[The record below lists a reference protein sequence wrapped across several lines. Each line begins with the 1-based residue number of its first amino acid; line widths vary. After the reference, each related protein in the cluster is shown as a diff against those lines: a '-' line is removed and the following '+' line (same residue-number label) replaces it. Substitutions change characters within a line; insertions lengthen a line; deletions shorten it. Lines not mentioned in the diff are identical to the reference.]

1 MSSRVENWPRVVVND
16 VPAKSEIYIVRNGVR
31 TKVMTSIV
39 EEPRDSPNAG
49 EQKGGEVKI
58 PSETLAAFGGDE
70 LRARVFYEKY
80 ALRDQQGRQVEK
92 VPDDLWRRVA
102 KELASPERDEE
113 RRREW
118 TAKFQWLLQDYRF
131 VPGGRILFG
140 AGQTR
145 KSTLLNCYFFRIRE
159 DSIEAIFD
167 WCKEAARTYSFGGGV
182 GTDISVLRPRGAPV
196 NNSAIYSSGSVSF
209 MELLSTTTGTIGQA
223 GRRGALMITIRVD
236 HPDVMDFIN
245 VKRDL
250 KKVNYAN
257 ISVKIT
263 DDFMRAVETDGDFLL
278 HFKNDKVEVN
288 RTVRA
293 RDVWKSLI
301 RGAWETAEP
310 GVLFWDTIR
319 RESTTE
325 YGGMEVQGVNP
336 CSEQTLESYGCC
348 CLGSVNL
355 SAFVQ
360 EPFTERASIDW
371 ESLTKATQFAVRF
384 LDNVLDYNAERHPLH
399 QQKDAS
405 LHSRRIGVGITG
417 LGDMLIKLGL
427 KYDED
432 STIGFVDHLFER
444 VKNVIYDYST
454 DLAKEKGSFPAF
466 DAESHL
472 AQPFISRLDEKVKE
486 KIRTQGLR
494 NAAITT
500 IPPVGSGSILAGCS
514 SGVEPV
520 FALAYTRRSKSL
532 SEGEFKVFHPLVKE
546 YMTQTG
552 ARSEDQLPNYFVT
565 SHQIEPEMRVRMQ
578 AAIQKHIDTAI
589 SSTVNLPQEI
599 TSDEVEKIYLLAWK
613 LGCKGITVYREGSR
627 EGILE
632 TNKVAKKAEQPKA
645 PFERPRLME
654 GRTLKLKLPQGG
666 LYLTANLV
674 NGELKEVFVT
684 LGKSG
689 GDEKADAEAIGRLIS
704 LYLQHGG
711 DLKSAISTLKGI
723 KGKYVSWDE
732 GIQLL
737 SIPDAIAKALELLT
751 LNHVVKES
759 EAPLQLAL
767 PRQLAPGGTCPDCHE
782 SALIFENGCYKC
794 TNCGYSKCE

>member
-1 MSSRVENWPRVVVND
+1 
-16 VPAKSEIYIVRNGVR
+16 
-31 TKVMTSIV
+31 MTSIV
-39 EEPRDSPNAG
+39 EQPRDSPDVG
-49 EQKGGEVKI
+49 EEMKAEVRL
-58 PSETLAAFGGDE
+58 PAETLAAFGGDE

-80 ALRDQQGRQVEK
+80 ALRDASGKQVEK
-92 VPDDLWRRVA
+92 VPADMWRRVA
-102 KELASPERDEE
+102 KELASPEKDEDKK
-113 RRREW
+113 EW
-118 TAKFQWLLQDYRF
+118 ANRFYWLLENYRF

-145 KSTLLNCYFFRIRE
+145 KSTLLNCYFFKIKE

-223 GRRGALMITIRVD
+223 GRRGALMITIGVD
-236 HPDVMDFIN
+236 HPDVIDFIN

-250 KKVNYAN
+250 KRVNYAN

-278 HFKNDKVEVN
+278 HFKNEKVEVN

-293 RDVWKSLI
+293 REVWKSLI
-301 RGAWETAEP
+301 KGAWQSAEP
-310 GVLFWDTIR
+310 GVLFWDAIK

-325 YGGMEVQGVNP
+325 YNGMEVQGVNP

-355 SAFVQ
+355 SAFVKD
-360 EPFTERASIDW
+360 PFTERASIDW
-371 ESLTKATQFAVRF
+371 DSLTRAAQYGVRF
-384 LDNVLDYNAERHPLH
+384 LDNVLDYNAERHPLL
-399 QQKDAS
+399 QQKEAS

-427 KYDED
+427 KYDDD
-432 STIGFVDHLFER
+432 STIEFVDHLFER
-444 VKNVIYDYST
+444 IKNVFYDYST

-466 DAESHL
+466 DATKHI

-486 KIRTQGLR
+486 KIMTQGIR
-494 NAAITT
+494 NAAVTT
-500 IPPVGSGSILAGCS
+500 IPPVGSGSILAGTS

-520 FALAYTRRSKSL
+520 FALFYTRRSKSL
-532 SEGEFKVFHPLVKE
+532 SEGEFKVFHPLVNE
-546 YMTQTG
+546 YMAATG
-552 ARSEDQLPNYFVT
+552 ARDEGQLPNYFVT
-565 SHQIEPEMRVRMQ
+565 AHQIKPEKRVKMQ
-578 AAIQKHIDTAI
+578 ATIQKHIDTAI
-589 SSTVNLPQEI
+589 SSTVNLPEDI
-599 TSDEVEKIYLLAWK
+599 TPEEVEKIYLLAWRM
-613 LGCKGITVYREGSR
+613 GCKGITVYREGSR

-632 TNKVAKKAEQPKA
+632 TEKVSKKTEAKPAA
-645 PFERPRLME
+645 SFERPKVME
-654 GRTLKLKLPQGG
+654 GRTLKLKLPQGSI
-666 LYLTANLV
+666 YLTANLIG
-674 NGELKEVFVT
+674 GEIKEVFVT

-689 GDEKADAEAIGRLIS
+689 ADENADAAALGRLIS

-711 DLKSAISTLKGI
+711 DIKSVISTLKGI

-732 GIQLL
+732 GTQLQ

-751 LNHVVKES
+751 LNHVIKES
-759 EAPLQLAL
+759 GFVNEAKGKSTS
-767 PRQLAPGGTCPDCHE
+767 RGGKGTCPDCHE
-782 SALIFENGCYKC
+782 NTLVFENGCYHC
-794 TNCGYSKCE
+794 NSCGYSKCE

>member
-1 MSSRVENWPRVVVND
+1 MERGT
-16 VPAKSEIYIVRNGVR
+16 SEIYTAGDGVE
-31 TKVMTSIV
+31 TNVMTSIV
-39 EEPRDSPNAG
+39 EDPRDSPNVG
-49 EQKGGEVKI
+49 EQTKGEVKL
-58 PSETLAAFGGDE
+58 PTETLAAFGGDE

-80 ALRDQQGRQVEK
+80 ALRDSQGRQVEK

-102 KELASPERDEE
+102 KELALPEPDEE
-113 RRREW
+113 RKKEW
-118 TAKFQWLLQDYRF
+118 TSKFYWLLQDYRF

-140 AGQTR
+140 AGQSR
-145 KSTLLNCYFFRIRE
+145 KSTLLNCYFFKIRE

-182 GTDISVLRPRGAPV
+182 GTDISVLRPKGAPV

-236 HPDVMDFIN
+236 HPDVMDFIG
-245 VKRDL
+245 VKKDL
-250 KKVNYAN
+250 KRVNYAN
-257 ISVKIT
+257 ISVKIS
-263 DDFMRAVETDGDFLL
+263 DEFMKAVEADGDFTLR
-278 HFKNDKVEVN
+278 FKNEKVEVS
-288 RTVRA
+288 RVVRA
-293 RDVWKSLI
+293 KDVWSSLI
-301 RGAWETAEP
+301 KGAWQSAEP
-310 GVLFWDTIR
+310 GVLFWDSIK

-325 YGGMEVQGVNP
+325 YNGMEVQGVNP

-355 SAFVQ
+355 SAFVK

-371 ESLTKATQFAVRF
+371 DSLTRATQYGVRF
-384 LDNVLDYNAERHPLH
+384 LDNVLDYNAERHPLQ
-399 QQKDAS
+399 QQKEAS
-405 LHSRRIGVGITG
+405 LWSRRIGVGITG

-444 VKNVIYDYST
+444 IKNVIYEYSS

-466 DAESHL
+466 DAEKHL
-472 AQPFISRLDEKVKE
+472 AQPFVSRMDDKVKE
-486 KIRTQGLR
+486 KIRAQGLR

-500 IPPVGSGSILAGCS
+500 IPPVGSGSILAGTS

-520 FALAYTRRSKSL
+520 FALFYTRRSKSL

-546 YMTQTG
+546 YLAATG
-552 ARSEDQLPNYFVT
+552 ARDERQLPNYFVT
-565 SHQIEPEMRVRMQ
+565 SHQIRPEMRVKMQ
-578 AAIQKHIDTAI
+578 ATIQKHIDTAI
-589 SSTVNLPQEI
+589 SSTVNLPEEI
-599 TSDEVEKIYLLAWK
+599 TPEEVEKVYLLAWRT
-613 LGCKGITVYREGSR
+613 GCKGITVYREGSR

-632 TNKVAKKAEQPKA
+632 TEKVSKKAEAPKA
-645 PFERPRLME
+645 PFERPRMME

-674 NGELKEVFVT
+674 GGELKEVFVT

-689 GDEKADAEAIGRLIS
+689 GDEKADAEALGRLIS

-711 DLKSAISTLKGI
+711 DIKSAISTLKGI

-732 GIQLL
+732 GTQLL

-759 EAPLQLAL
+759 GL
-767 PRQLAPGGTCPDCHE
+767 PGESSAQRSTSKGGTCPDCHE
-782 SALIFENGCYKC
+782 NALIFENGCYRC
-794 TNCGYSKCE
+794 NNCGYSKCE

>member
-1 MSSRVENWPRVVVND
+1 M
-16 VPAKSEIYIVRNGVR
+16 
-31 TKVMTSIV
+31 
-39 EEPRDSPNAG
+39 
-49 EQKGGEVKI
+49 
-58 PSETLAAFGGDE
+58 
-70 LRARVFYEKY
+70 RARVFYEKY
-80 ALRDQQGRQVEK
+80 ALRDAQGRQVEK

-102 KELASPERDEE
+102 KELAIPEKDEE
-113 RRREW
+113 KRKEW
-118 TAKFQWLLQDYRF
+118 TSKFYWLLQDYRF

-140 AGQTR
+140 AGQPR
-145 KSTLLNCYFFRIRE
+145 KSTLLNCYFFRIKE

-182 GTDISVLRPRGAPV
+182 GTDISGLRPKGAPV

-236 HPDVMDFIN
+236 HPDVLDFIS
-245 VKRDL
+245 VKKDL

-257 ISVKIT
+257 ISVKIS
-263 DDFMRAVETDGDFLL
+263 DDFMKAVETDADFMLR
-278 HFKNDKVEVN
+278 FKNEKVEVN

-293 RDVWKSLI
+293 REVWKSLI
-301 RGAWETAEP
+301 KGAWQSAEP
-310 GVLFWDTIR
+310 GVLFWDTIK

-325 YGGMEVQGVNP
+325 YNKMEVQGVNP

-355 SAFVQ
+355 SAFVK

-371 ESLTKATQFAVRF
+371 DSLTRATQYGVRF
-384 LDNVLDYNAERHPLH
+384 LDNVLDYNAERHPLP
-399 QQKDAS
+399 QQKEAS
-405 LHSRRIGVGITG
+405 LWSRRIGVGITG

-444 VKNVIYDYST
+444 IKNVIYEYSS
-454 DLAKEKGSFPAF
+454 DLGKEKGSFPAF
-466 DAESHL
+466 DADKHL
-472 AQPFISRLDEKVKE
+472 AQPFVARLEDKVKE

-500 IPPVGSGSILAGCS
+500 IPPVGSGSILAGTS

-520 FALAYTRRSKSL
+520 FALSYTRRSKSL

-546 YMTQTG
+546 YMGATG
-552 ARSEDQLPNYFVT
+552 AREEGQLPNYFVT
-565 SHQIEPEMRVRMQ
+565 SHQIRPEMRVKMQ
-578 AAIQKHIDTAI
+578 ATIQKHVDTAI

-599 TSDEVEKIYLLAWK
+599 TPEEVEKIYMLAWRM
-613 LGCKGITVYREGSR
+613 GCKGITVYREGSR

-632 TNKVAKKAEQPKA
+632 TEKVTKKAEAPKTS
-645 PFERPRLME
+645 FERPRMME

-674 NGELKEVFVT
+674 NGDLKEVFVT

-689 GDEKADAEAIGRLIS
+689 GDEKADAEALGRLIS

-711 DLKSAISTLKGI
+711 DIKQVISTLKGI

-732 GIQLL
+732 GTQLQ
-737 SIPDAIAKALELLT
+737 SIPDAIAKALELIT
-751 LNHVVKES
+751 LNHVVKEA
-759 EAPLQLAL
+759 EAPTV
-767 PRQLAPGGTCPDCHE
+767 PVSSPEGRKTGGATCPDCHE
-782 SALIFENGCYKC
+782 SSLIFESGCYKC

>member
-1 MSSRVENWPRVVVND
+1 
-16 VPAKSEIYIVRNGVR
+16 
-31 TKVMTSIV
+31 MTSIV
-39 EEPRDSPNAG
+39 EQPRDSPDVAG
-49 EQKGGEVKI
+49 QTTGEVKL

-80 ALRDQQGRQVEK
+80 ALRDAKGVQIEK
-92 VPDDLWRRVA
+92 LPEDMWRRVA
-102 KELASPERDEE
+102 RELASAEKDDEKQK
-113 RRREW
+113 EW
-118 TAKFQWLLQDYRF
+118 ATKFYWLLQDFRF
-131 VPGGRILFG
+131 VPGGRVLFG
-140 AGQTR
+140 AGQAR
-145 KSTLLNCYFFRIRE
+145 KSTLLNCYFFKIRE

-257 ISVKIT
+257 VSVKIS
-263 DDFMRAVETDGDFLL
+263 DDFMRAVQSDGDFLL
-278 HFKNDKVEVN
+278 RFKNEKVEVN

-301 RGAWETAEP
+301 KGAWESAEP
-310 GVLFWDTIR
+310 GVLFWDTIKR
-319 RESTTE
+319 DSTTE
-325 YGGMEVQGVNP
+325 YNGMEVQGVNP

-355 SAFVQ
+355 SAFVKD
-360 EPFTERASIDW
+360 PFTEKANIDW
-371 ESLTKATQFAVRF
+371 DSLTRATQFGVRF
-384 LDNVLDYNAERHPLH
+384 LDNVLDYNAERHPLK

-405 LHSRRIGVGITG
+405 LWSRRVGVGITG

-432 STIGFVDHLFER
+432 STIEFVDHLFER
-444 VKNVIYDYST
+444 IKNVIYDYSSE
-454 DLAKEKGSFPAF
+454 LGKEKGSFPAF
-466 DAESHL
+466 DAQKHL

-486 KIRTQGLR
+486 KIRTQGIR
-494 NAAITT
+494 NAAVTT
-500 IPPVGSGSILAGCS
+500 IPPVGSGSILAGTS

-520 FALAYTRRSKSL
+520 FALSYTRRSKSL
-532 SEGEFKVFHPLVKE
+532 SEGEFKVFHPLVRE
-546 YMTQTG
+546 YTASTG
-552 ARSEDQLPNYFVT
+552 TMDEGQLPSYFVT
-565 SHQIEPEMRVRMQ
+565 AHQIRPEMRVKMQ

-589 SSTVNLPQEI
+589 SSTVNLPEDI
-599 TSDEVEKIYLLAWK
+599 TPEEVEKIYLLAWRM
-613 LGCKGITVYREGSR
+613 GCKGITVYREGSR

-632 TNKVAKKAEQPKA
+632 TDKVAKKAEAPKES
-645 PFERPRLME
+645 FERPRLME
-654 GRTLKLKLPQGG
+654 GKTLKLKLPQGG

-674 NGELKEVFVT
+674 NGDLKEVFVT

-689 GDEKADAEAIGRLIS
+689 GDEKADAEALGRLIS

-711 DLKSAISTLKGI
+711 DTKSVISTLKGI
-723 KGKYVSWDE
+723 KGKYVSWD
-732 GIQLL
+732 GGTQLL

-759 EAPLQLAL
+759 SVPMAGKNE
-767 PRQLAPGGTCPDCHE
+767 PRGGTCPDCHE
-782 SALIFENGCYKC
+782 NTLVFENGCYHC
-794 TNCGYSKCE
+794 GNCGYSKCE

>member
-1 MSSRVENWPRVVVND
+1 
-16 VPAKSEIYIVRNGVR
+16 
-31 TKVMTSIV
+31 MTSIV
-39 EEPRDSPNAG
+39 EQPRDSPDVG
-49 EQKGGEVKI
+49 EQTKMEVI
-58 PSETLAAFGGDE
+58 LPAETLAAFGGDE
-70 LRARVFYEKY
+70 LRARVFFEKY
-80 ALRDQQGRQVEK
+80 ALRDAKGGQVEMI
-92 VPDDLWRRVA
+92 PEDMWRRVA
-102 KELASPERDEE
+102 RELASPEKDEE
-113 RRREW
+113 KRTEW
-118 TAKFQWLLQDYRF
+118 TSKFFWLLQDWRF

-140 AGQTR
+140 AGQSR
-145 KSTLLNCYFFRIRE
+145 KSTLLNCYFFKIRE

-167 WCKEAARTYSFGGGV
+167 WCKEAARTYSYGGGV

-223 GRRGALMITIRVD
+223 GRRGALMITIGVD
-236 HPDVMDFIN
+236 HPDVMDFVN

-263 DDFMRAVETDGDFLL
+263 DEFMKAVEADGDFLL
-278 HFKNDKVEVN
+278 RFKNEKAEVS

-301 RGAWETAEP
+301 KGAWQSAEP
-310 GVLFWDTIR
+310 GVLFWDTIK

-325 YGGMEVQGVNP
+325 YNGMEVQGVNP

-355 SAFVQ
+355 SAFVK

-371 ESLTKATQFAVRF
+371 DSLTRATEYGVRF
-384 LDNVLDYNAERHPLH
+384 LDNVLDYNAERHPLP

-444 VKNVIYDYST
+444 IKNVIYDYST
-454 DLAKEKGSFPAF
+454 ELAKEKGSFPAF
-466 DAESHL
+466 DAEKHL
-472 AQPFISRLDEKVKE
+472 AQPFVSRLDEKVKE
-486 KIRTQGLR
+486 KIRSQGIR

-500 IPPVGSGSILAGCS
+500 IPPVGSGSILAGTS

-520 FALAYTRRSKSL
+520 FAFFYTRRSKSL
-532 SEGEFKVFHPLVKE
+532 SEGEFKVFHPLVGE
-546 YMTQTG
+546 YMRATG
-552 ARSEDQLPNYFVT
+552 ARDEGELPSYFVT
-565 SHQIEPEMRVRMQ
+565 SHQIKPEMRVMMQ
-578 AAIQKHIDTAI
+578 ATIQKHIDTAI
-589 SSTVNLPQEI
+589 SSTVNLAQEI
-599 TSDEVEKIYLLAWK
+599 TPEEVENIYLMAWK
-613 LGCKGITVYREGSR
+613 MGCKGITVYREGSR

-632 TNKVAKKAEQPKA
+632 TEKVVKKAVQPKTEFA
-645 PFERPRLME
+645 RPRMME
-654 GRTLKLKLPQGG
+654 GRTLKLRLPQGG
-666 LYLTANLV
+666 LYLTANMV
-674 NGELKEVFVT
+674 EGELKEVFVT

-711 DLKSAISTLKGI
+711 DIKQAISTLKGI

-732 GIQLL
+732 GTQLQ

-751 LNHVVKES
+751 LNHVVKEA
-759 EAPLQLAL
+759 EGPVM
-767 PRQLAPGGTCPDCHE
+767 APGPSKEVRGTTCPDCHE
-782 SALIFENGCYKC
+782 NTLIFENGCYHC
-794 TNCGYSKCE
+794 NSCGYSKCE

>member
-1 MSSRVENWPRVVVND
+1 LVVSNRS
-16 VPAKSEIYIVRNGVR
+16 AKSEIYIGGNRVDA
-31 TKVMTSIV
+31 KVMTSIV
-39 EEPRDSPNAG
+39 EEPRDSPDAG
-49 EQKGGEVKI
+49 EQNRGEVRI

-80 ALRDQQGRQVEK
+80 ALRDQHGRQVEK
-92 VPDDLWRRVA
+92 VPDDMWRRVA
-102 KELASPERDEE
+102 KELASPEKDEE
-113 RRREW
+113 KRKEW
-118 TAKFQWLLQDYRF
+118 TAKFHWLLQDYRF

-145 KSTLLNCYFFRIRE
+145 RSTLLNCYFFRIKE

-236 HPDVMDFIN
+236 HPDVIDFIN

-263 DDFMRAVETDGDFLL
+263 DDFMGAVETDGDFLL
-278 HFKNDKVEVN
+278 HFKNEKAEVN

-293 RDVWKSLI
+293 REVWKSLI
-301 RGAWETAEP
+301 RGAWESAEP
-310 GVLFWDTIR
+310 GVLFWDAMK

-325 YGGMEVQGVNP
+325 YGGMEVEGVNP
-336 CSEQTLESYGCC
+336 CSEQTLENYGCC

-355 SAFVQ
+355 SAFIK

-371 ESLTKATQFAVRF
+371 ESLTKATQFAARF
-384 LDNVLDYNAERHPLH
+384 LDNVLDYNAERHPLP
-399 QQKDAS
+399 QQKESS

-444 VKNVIYDYST
+444 IKHVIYDYST

-472 AQPFISRLDEKVKE
+472 AQPFISRLDEKIKE
-486 KIRTQGLR
+486 KIRTQGIR

-514 SGVEPV
+514 SGIEPV
-520 FALAYTRRSKSL
+520 FALCYTRRSKSL
-532 SEGEFKVFHPLVKE
+532 SEGEFKVFHPLVSE
-546 YMTQTG
+546 YMVQTG
-552 ARSEDQLPNYFVT
+552 AKNEQQLPNYFVT
-565 SHQIEPEMRVRMQ
+565 SHQIRPEMRVKMQ
-578 AAIQKHIDTAI
+578 ATIQKHIDTAI
-589 SSTVNLPQEI
+589 SSTVNLPQE
-599 TSDEVEKIYLLAWK
+599 TTPEDVEKVYLLAWK
-613 LGCKGITVYREGSR
+613 MGCKGITVYREGSR

-632 TNKVAKKAEQPKA
+632 TVKVAKVEQPKT
-645 PFERPRLME
+645 PFERPRMME

-674 NGELKEVFVT
+674 NGELREVFVT

-689 GDEKADAEAIGRLIS
+689 GDEKADAEALGRLIS

-711 DLKSAISTLKGI
+711 DAKSAISTLKGI

-732 GIQLL
+732 GTQLL

-759 EAPLQLAL
+759 AAPLQPAA
-767 PRQLAPGGTCPDCHE
+767 PRQVTQGGTCPDCHE

-794 TNCGYSKCE
+794 TSCGYSKCE

>member
-1 MSSRVENWPRVVVND
+1 MV
-16 VPAKSEIYIVRNGVR
+16 EIYIPEERVEA
-31 TKVMTSIV
+31 KVMTSIV
-39 EEPRDSPNAG
+39 EQPRDSPDAG
-49 EQKGGEVKI
+49 EELKGEVKL
-58 PSETLAAFGGDE
+58 PAETLAAFGGDE

-80 ALRDQQGRQVEK
+80 ALRDPEGRQVEK
-92 VPDDLWRRVA
+92 VPADMWRRVA
-102 KELASPERDEE
+102 KELASPEKDDE
-113 RRREW
+113 RRKEW
-118 TAKFQWLLQDYRF
+118 ATKFYWLLENYRF

-145 KSTLLNCYFFRIRE
+145 KSTLLNCYFFKIRE

-257 ISVKIT
+257 ISVKIS
-263 DDFMRAVETDGDFLL
+263 DDFMRAVETDADFQL
-278 HFKNDKVEVN
+278 HFKNEKVEVN

-293 RDVWKSLI
+293 REVWKSLI
-301 RGAWETAEP
+301 KGAWQTAEP
-310 GVLFWDTIR
+310 GVLFWDAIK

-325 YGGMEVQGVNP
+325 YNGMEVQGVNP
-336 CSEQTLESYGCC
+336 CSEQTLENYGCC

-355 SAFVQ
+355 SAFVKD
-360 EPFTERASIDW
+360 PFTERASIDW
-371 ESLTKATQFAVRF
+371 DQLTRAAQYGVRF
-384 LDNVLDYNAERHPLH
+384 LDNVLDYNAERHPLS

-405 LHSRRIGVGITG
+405 LWSRRIGVGITG

-427 KYDED
+427 KYDDD
-432 STIGFVDHLFER
+432 STIEFVDHLFER
-444 VKNVIYDYST
+444 IKNVFYDYSSE
-454 DLAKEKGSFPAF
+454 LAREKGSFPAF
-466 DAESHL
+466 DAAKHL
-472 AQPFISRLDEKVKE
+472 AQPFISRLDDKVKE
-486 KIRTQGLR
+486 KIRSQGIR
-494 NAAITT
+494 NAAVTT
-500 IPPVGSGSILAGCS
+500 IPPVGSGSILAGTS

-520 FALAYTRRSKSL
+520 FALFYTRRSKSL

-546 YMTQTG
+546 YMATTG
-552 ARSEDQLPNYFVT
+552 ARDEGQIPNYFVT
-565 SHQIEPEMRVRMQ
+565 AHQIKPEMRVKMQ
-578 AAIQKHIDTAI
+578 ATIQKHIDTAI
-589 SSTVNLPQEI
+589 SSTVNLPEDI
-599 TSDEVEKIYLLAWK
+599 TLEEVERIYLLAWR

-632 TNKVAKKAEQPKA
+632 TEKVAKKVEGPKA
-645 PFERPRLME
+645 VASFERPKVME
-654 GRTLKLKLPQGG
+654 GRTLKLKLPQGSI
-666 LYLTANLV
+666 YLTANLV
-674 NGELKEVFVT
+674 GGDIKEVFVT

-689 GDEKADAEAIGRLIS
+689 ADENADAAALGRLIS

-711 DLKSAISTLKGI
+711 DIKNVISTLKGI

-732 GIQLL
+732 GTQLQ

-759 EAPLQLAL
+759 TIPVQAKKPSE
-767 PRQLAPGGTCPDCHE
+767 GSSCPDCHE
-782 SALIFENGCYKC
+782 NTLIFENGCYHC
-794 TNCGYSKCE
+794 NTCGYSKCE

>member
-1 MSSRVENWPRVVVND
+1 
-16 VPAKSEIYIVRNGVR
+16 
-31 TKVMTSIV
+31 MTSIV
-39 EEPRDSPNAG
+39 EQPRDSPDTG
-49 EQKGGEVKI
+49 EQAKEIKLPV
-58 PSETLAAFGGDE
+58 ETLAAFGGDE

-80 ALRDQQGRQVEK
+80 ALRDADGNQIEK
-92 VPDDLWRRVA
+92 RPEDMWRRVA
-102 KELASPERDEE
+102 RELASPEMDDDMRK
-113 RRREW
+113 EW
-118 TAKFQWLLQDYRF
+118 ASKFYWLLEDYRF
-131 VPGGRILFG
+131 VPGGRVLFG
-140 AGQTR
+140 AGQMR
-145 KSTLLNCYFFRIRE
+145 KSTLLNCYFFKIRE

-167 WCKEAARTYSFGGGV
+167 WCKEAARTYSYGGGV
-182 GTDISVLRPRGAPV
+182 GTDISPLRPRGAPV
-196 NNSAIYSSGSVSF
+196 NNSAIYSSGAVSF

-236 HPDVMDFIN
+236 HPDIMEFIT
-245 VKRDL
+245 VKKDL
-250 KKVNYAN
+250 RRVNYAN

-278 HFKNDKVEVN
+278 HFKNEKAEIN

-301 RGAWETAEP
+301 KGAWQSAEP
-310 GVLFWDTIR
+310 GVLFWDAIK

-325 YGGMEVQGVNP
+325 YNGMEVQGVNP

-355 SAFVQ
+355 SAFVKD
-360 EPFTERASIDW
+360 PFSERANIDW
-371 ESLTKATQFAVRF
+371 EGLTRASQYGVRF
-384 LDNVLDYNAERHPLH
+384 LDNVLSYNADRHPLP

-432 STIGFVDHLFER
+432 STVEFVDHLFER
-444 VKNVIYDYST
+444 IKNVIYEYSS
-454 DLAKEKGSFPAF
+454 DLGREKGSFPAF
-466 DAESHL
+466 DAERHL
-472 AQPFISRLDEKVKE
+472 AQPFLSRMDEKVKE
-486 KIRTQGLR
+486 KIRSQGIR
-494 NAAITT
+494 NAAVTT
-500 IPPVGSGSILAGCS
+500 IPPVGSGSILAGTS

-520 FALAYTRRSKSL
+520 FALFYTRRSKSL

-546 YMTQTG
+546 YMAATG
-552 ARSEDQLPNYFVT
+552 AMTEEELPNYFVT
-565 SHQIEPEMRVRMQ
+565 AHQINPLMRVKMQ

-589 SSTVNLPQEI
+589 SSTVNLPEEI
-599 TSDEVEKIYLLAWK
+599 TPDEVEKVYMLAWK
-613 LGCKGITVYREGSR
+613 MGCKGITVYREGSR

-632 TNKVAKKAEQPKA
+632 TEKVAKKVEAPKTS
-645 PFERPRLME
+645 FERPKLME
-654 GRTLKLKLPQGG
+654 GKTLKLRLPQGG
-666 LYLTANLV
+666 LYLTANMDGSEV
-674 NGELKEVFVT
+674 KEVFVT

-711 DLKSAISTLKGI
+711 DLKNVISTLKGI

-732 GIQLL
+732 GVQLQ
-737 SIPDAIAKALELLT
+737 SIPDAIGKALELLT

-759 EAPLQLAL
+759 SNPAEAKKLA
-767 PRQLAPGGTCPDCHE
+767 GGTCPDCHE
-782 SALIFENGCYKC
+782 STLIFENGCYHC
-794 TNCGYSKCE
+794 NTCGYSKCE

>member
-1 MSSRVENWPRVVVND
+1 M
-16 VPAKSEIYIVRNGVR
+16 K
-31 TKVMTSIV
+31 
-39 EEPRDSPNAG
+39 
-49 EQKGGEVKI
+49 GEVRL

-80 ALRDQQGRQVEK
+80 ALRDATGQQVEK
-92 VPDDLWRRVA
+92 VPADMWRRVA
-102 KELASPERDEE
+102 KELASPEKDEDKKK
-113 RRREW
+113 EW
-118 TAKFQWLLQDYRF
+118 ANRFYWLLENYRF

-145 KSTLLNCYFFRIRE
+145 KSTLLNCYFFKIKE

-223 GRRGALMITIRVD
+223 GRRGALMITIGVD
-236 HPDVMDFIN
+236 HPDVIDFIN

-250 KKVNYAN
+250 KRVNYAN

-293 RDVWKSLI
+293 REVWKSLI
-301 RGAWETAEP
+301 KGAWQSAEP
-310 GVLFWDTIR
+310 GVLFWDAIK

-325 YGGMEVQGVNP
+325 YNGMEVQGVNP

-355 SAFVQ
+355 SAFVKD
-360 EPFTERASIDW
+360 PFTERASIDW
-371 ESLTKATQFAVRF
+371 DSLTRAAQYGVRF
-384 LDNVLDYNAERHPLH
+384 LDNVLDYNAERHPLP
-399 QQKDAS
+399 QQKEAS

-427 KYDED
+427 KYDDD
-432 STIGFVDHLFER
+432 STIEFVDHLFEKI
-444 VKNVIYDYST
+444 KNVFYDYST
-454 DLAKEKGSFPAF
+454 ELAEEKGSFPAF
-466 DAESHL
+466 DAAKHL
-472 AQPFISRLDEKVKE
+472 AQPFISRLDEKVKG
-486 KIRTQGLR
+486 KIRTQGIR
-494 NAAITT
+494 NAAVTT
-500 IPPVGSGSILAGCS
+500 IPPVGSGSILAGTS

-520 FALAYTRRSKSL
+520 FALFYTRRSKSL
-532 SEGEFKVFHPLVKE
+532 SEGEFKVFHPLVRE
-546 YMTQTG
+546 YMAATG
-552 ARSEDQLPNYFVT
+552 ARDENQLPNYFVT
-565 SHQIEPEMRVRMQ
+565 SHQIKPDMRVKMQ
-578 AAIQKHIDTAI
+578 ATIQKHIDTAI
-589 SSTVNLPQEI
+589 SSTVNLPEDI
-599 TSDEVEKIYLLAWK
+599 TPEEVEKIYLLAWRM
-613 LGCKGITVYREGSR
+613 GCKGITVYREGSR

-632 TNKVAKKAEQPKA
+632 TAKVAKKVEAKPA
-645 PFERPRLME
+645 AGFERPKVME
-654 GRTLKLKLPQGG
+654 GRTLKLKLPQGNI
-666 LYLTANLV
+666 YLTANLV
-674 NGELKEVFVT
+674 EGEIKEVFVT

-689 GDEKADAEAIGRLIS
+689 ADENADAAALGRLIS

-711 DLKSAISTLKGI
+711 SIKNVISTLKGI

-732 GIQLL
+732 GTQLQ

-759 EAPLQLAL
+759 GFVDETKGKAAS
-767 PRQLAPGGTCPDCHE
+767 RGGTGTCPDCHE
-782 SALIFENGCYKC
+782 SALVFENGCYHC
-794 TNCGYSKCE
+794 SSCGYSKCE

>member
-1 MSSRVENWPRVVVND
+1 
-16 VPAKSEIYIVRNGVR
+16 
-31 TKVMTSIV
+31 MTSIV
-39 EEPRDSPNAG
+39 EQPRDSPDVG
-49 EQKGGEVKI
+49 EEIKGEVKL
-58 PSETLAAFGGDE
+58 PAETLAAFGGDE

-80 ALRDQQGRQVEK
+80 ALRDVDGRQVEK
-92 VPDDLWRRVA
+92 IPSDMWRRVA
-102 KELASPERDEE
+102 RELATPEKDEE
-113 RRREW
+113 KRKEW
-118 TAKFQWLLQDYRF
+118 AAKFYWLLENWRF
-131 VPGGRILFG
+131 VPGGRVLFG
-140 AGQTR
+140 AGQSR
-145 KSTLLNCYFFRIRE
+145 KSTLLNCYFFKIRE

-167 WCKEAARTYSFGGGV
+167 WCKEAARTYSYGGGV
-182 GTDISVLRPRGAPV
+182 GTDISVLRPKGAPV
-196 NNSAIYSSGSVSF
+196 NNSAIYSSGAVSF

-278 HFKNDKVEVN
+278 HFKNEKADVN

-301 RGAWETAEP
+301 KGAWQSAEP
-310 GVLFWDTIR
+310 GVLFWDAIK

-325 YGGMEVQGVNP
+325 YNGMEVQGVNP

-355 SAFVQ
+355 SAFVKD
-360 EPFTERASIDW
+360 PFTERASIDW
-371 ESLTKATQFAVRF
+371 EQLTKATQFGVRF
-384 LDNVLDYNAERHPLH
+384 LDNVLDYNAERHPLT

-405 LHSRRIGVGITG
+405 LWSRRIGVGITG

-444 VKNVIYDYST
+444 IKNVIYDYST
-454 DLAKEKGSFPAF
+454 ELAKEKGSFPAF
-466 DAESHL
+466 DADKHL

-486 KIRTQGLR
+486 KIRTQGIR
-494 NAAITT
+494 NAAVTT
-500 IPPVGSGSILAGCS
+500 IPPVGSGSILAGTS

-520 FALAYTRRSKSL
+520 FALLYTRRSKSL
-532 SEGEFKVFHPLVKE
+532 TEGEFKVFHPLVGE
-546 YMTQTG
+546 YMAATG
-552 ARSEDQLPNYFVT
+552 AGDEGQLPNYFVT
-565 SHQIEPEMRVRMQ
+565 AHQIRPEMRVRMQ
-578 AAIQKHIDTAI
+578 ATIQKHIDTAI
-589 SSTVNLPQEI
+589 SSTVNLSEDI
-599 TSDEVEKIYLLAWK
+599 TPEEVEKIYLLAWRN
-613 LGCKGITVYREGSR
+613 GCKGITVYREGSR

-632 TNKVAKKAEQPKA
+632 TEKVAKKVEAPKA
-645 PFERPRLME
+645 TASFERPKMME
-654 GRTLKLKLPQGG
+654 GRTLKLKLPQGSI
-666 LYLTANLV
+666 YLTANLIE
-674 NGELKEVFVT
+674 GEIKEVFVT

-689 GDEKADAEAIGRLIS
+689 ADENADAAALGRLIS

-711 DLKSAISTLKGI
+711 DIKSVISTLKGI

-732 GIQLL
+732 GTQLQ
-737 SIPDAIAKALELLT
+737 SIPDAIAKALEILT

-759 EAPLQLAL
+759 GVTAEGRSSPT
-767 PRQLAPGGTCPDCHE
+767 GGTCPDCHE
-782 SALIFENGCYKC
+782 NTLVFENGCYHC
-794 TNCGYSKCE
+794 SSCGYSRCE